1 MTRRILHVGPCR
13 WSGVPLLLPGLER
26 PPRKPSP
33 VPRGQSSFEFFFR
46 PILGSLSAYWWL
58 DPPLSFGDAVVPE
71 LEELWEKIVD
81 DRWARPGTVLPGLAN
96 YVLND
101 WCEFIGLL
109 ERPTTTVARDF
120 RDGKRSIWQAD
131 LTFRNVDGALWLMH
145 SRDEQLYAAV
155 EGYLHK
161 IPEAKCFYEDLNAD
175 G

>member
-1 MTRRILHVGPCR
+1 MTRRVLHVGPCR
-13 WSGVPLLLPGLER
+13 WSDTPLLRRGEKE

-46 PILGSLSAYWWL
+46 PILGSLAAYWWL
-58 DPPLSFGDAVVPE
+58 DPPLCLGNKVAPE
-71 LEELWEKIVD
+71 FEVAMEKIAD
-81 DRWARPGTVLPGLAN
+81 DRWAPPGTALPGLAS

-101 WCEFIGLL
+101 WCELIGLL
-109 ERPTTTVARDF
+109 ERPSTAIAQEF
-120 RDGKRSIWQAD
+120 RNGKRSLWHAD

-145 SRDEQLYAAV
+145 SRDEQLYAVV

-161 IPEAKCFYEDLNAD
+161 IAEAKCFYEDLDAD